1 MSQWGKRERINI
13 PNAITANLNSRT
25 VTAAAGSGAFGNVRV
40 YDSIALGNVI
50 YKVAN
55 VVSNVQITLDV
66 PFETANV
73 NLSNSYIRQTPKDLT
88 TYGWGNVTT
97 GANTINLRNVY
108 GVSRT
113 EAANTQNKAKG
124 MTHTGW
130 VKYNTYT
137 TTQGQVRN
145 KVEVLVAMSKNFNAN
160 VSGNVYPDAE
170 DNTVIFSGG
179 GDGV

>member
-13 PNAITANLNSRT
+13 PNVITANLNSRT
-25 VTAAAGSGAFGNVRV
+25 VNATGTGAFGNVRV
-40 YDSIALGNVI
+40 YDSIALGNVM
-50 YKVAN
+50 YRVAN
-55 VVSNVQITLDV
+55 VVTTTQITLDV
-66 PFETANV
+66 PFESANV
-73 NLSNSYIRQTPKDLT
+73 NLSNSYIRQTPKDIT
-88 TYGWGNVTT
+88 TYGWGTT
-97 GANTINLRNVY
+97 ATAGANTINLRNVY
-108 GVSRT
+108 GVNRI
-113 EAANTQNKAKG
+113 EAANTQNKARG